1 MRKCRLVVRVKEL
14 CLLTLPFLPRTKSKI
29 RLGTQRE
36 DQTGHSNT
44 ISVKQASCL
53 LTYRGQ
59 CGTRREGKGWAK
71 EGVSNKIGGAL
82 WGPLDC
88 GWGSKDGGGGRV

>member
-53 LTYRGQ
+53 LNYRGQ
-59 CGTRREGKGWAK
+59 CGTRREGKGWAD
-71 EGVSNKIGGAL
+71 GFIFYRQGAGIGWIHL
-82 WGPLDC
+82 T
-88 GWGSKDGGGGRV
+88 SKPQIASSKYN